1 MPEHA
6 ASAHLGPEG
15 ALRVPPASGR
25 PVTWRGGGRR
35 DEHVNATRRAGFEG
49 VRSPAPVATHKGT
62 RARSIAEAQLSKT
75 VGSSLLTRLRLH
87 SSGCAVVSAGVIP
100 SEAELPRAVV
110 SADRRWRG
118 DEDGDMSVD
127 SRAWDCLIW
136 YA

>member
-35 DEHVNATRRAGFEG
+35 DEHMHATRAGFEG

-87 SSGCAVVSAGVIP
+87 SSGRAVVSAGVIP

-110 SADRRWRG
+110 SADRCWRG

-127 SRAWDCLIW
+127 SRAWECLIW

>member
-1 MPEHA
+1 
-6 ASAHLGPEG
+6 
-15 ALRVPPASGR
+15 
-25 PVTWRGGGRR
+25 
-35 DEHVNATRRAGFEG
+35 
-49 VRSPAPVATHKGT
+49 VATHKGT

-87 SSGCAVVSAGVIP
+87 SSGRAVLSAGVNP
-100 SEAELPRAVV
+100 SEAELPRAVL

-118 DEDGDMSVD
+118 DEDGDTSVE